1 MGVTATMAIITG
13 LCGFRRRR
21 PPDLPPPGLSEK
33 PDIQSELV
41 EKAQEATAIETGAKA
56 GDSNSKQQ
64 MVIKELPP
72 PPGMM
77 MMKEAHSCNNFTLKS
92 DSTRKLGT
100 TLSVKSIS
108 VKIRDKKARPKDE
121 DSIWKKTIILGEKC
135 KISDDDN
142 DAVIF
147 NGKHDTVLAYHPR
160 TLSTISISRTGSFK
174 VSDKTDSTLISFK
187 D

>member
-21 PPDLPPPGLSEK
+21 PPDSPPPGLSQK
-33 PDIQSELV
+33 PDIQSELM
-41 EKAQEATAIETGAKA
+41 EKTQEATAIETDAKT
-56 GDSNSKQQ
+56 GDNNSKQQ

-77 MMKEAHSCNNFTLKS
+77 MKDAHSCNNFTLKS

-108 VKIRDKKARPKDE
+108 VKIREKKAKPKDE
-121 DSIWKKTIILGEKC
+121 DSIWKKTIILGGKC

-174 VSDKTDSTLISFK
+174 ESDKTASRMNSFK